1 MAKDNQSV
9 TPKEYAYG
17 VFVRELK
24 NRFLCEVKIDGKVE
38 ECYVPSSC
46 HLSNFLHL
54 KGKRVL
60 LVPTQ
65 GKNPRT
71 RYALYATPCR
81 RNYIVLNT
89 SLSNVAIEKEIHNR
103 RFSYLG
109 KRTFVQKEYSVEGYK
124 ADLYIPQ
131 TNTIVEIKSVLSERD
146 EAVFPTVFSERTQN
160 QLKSIQEMLDKGYK
174 IAFIIV
180 SLNPYVKKITIDK
193 STAFYAELT
202 KCLEKGMT
210 FRAYTSQ
217 LRDYEIEIKEQI
229 PLLYLQNEALRGDI

>member
-1 MAKDNQSV
+1 MMSIQNGNSS
-9 TPKEYAYG
+9 YISG
-17 VFVRELK
+17 VFVKELK

-46 HLSNFLHL
+46 HLSNFLQL
-54 KGKRVL
+54 KGKRVVL
-60 LVPTQ
+60 IPTQ

-71 RYALYATPCR
+71 KYALYAAPYR
-81 RNYIVLNT
+81 RNYIILNT

-109 KRTFVQKEYSVEGYK
+109 KRSNVQKEHSVEGYK

-131 TNTIVEIKSVLSERD
+131 TKTIVEIKSVLSEND

-174 IAFIIV
+174 VVFIIV
-180 SLNPYVKKITIDK
+180 SLNPYIKKLTIDI
-193 STAFYAELT
+193 STEFYLELT
-202 KCLEKGMT
+202 RCIEKGMEI
-210 FRAYTSQ
+210 RAYTSH
-217 LRDYEIEIKEQI
+217 LKDYEIEIKKQI
-229 PLLYLQNEALRGDI
+229 PLLYL

>member
-1 MAKDNQSV
+1 MMSIQNGNSS
-9 TPKEYAYG
+9 YISG
-17 VFVRELK
+17 VFVKELK

-46 HLSNFLHL
+46 HLSNFLQL
-54 KGKRVL
+54 KGKRVVL
-60 LVPTQ
+60 IPTQ

-71 RYALYATPCR
+71 KYALYAAPYR
-81 RNYIVLNT
+81 RNYIFLNT

-109 KRTFVQKEYSVEGYK
+109 KRSNVQKEHSVEGYK

-131 TNTIVEIKSVLSERD
+131 TKTIVEIKSVLSEND

-174 IAFIIV
+174 VVFIIV
-180 SLNPYVKKITIDK
+180 SLNPYIKKLTIDI
-193 STAFYAELT
+193 STEFYLELT
-202 KCLEKGMT
+202 RCIEKGMEI
-210 FRAYTSQ
+210 RAYTSH
-217 LRDYEIEIKEQI
+217 LENYEIEIKKQV
-229 PLLYLQNEALRGDI
+229 PLLYL